1 MHMGRQIRFYM
12 TEEDEDEF
20 IDFVRS
26 AGDVV
31 ILPQT
36 SEKEVSE
43 EFPAF
48 RSLAG
53 RRLGE
58 GCIIWNRSTSPKPH
72 VEYFEVHGG
81 CYCVDF
87 MQSEVVNVMR
97 SKRVD
102 QRLSMGRLHIEDK
115 AQRPDGSVVEKSG
128 EFVNWFNELCRW
140 LKKTYPSTFDG
151 ACLSSRAEA
160 LARSG
165 IELIGHSF

>member
-1 MHMGRQIRFYM
+1 MGRQIRFYM

-36 SEKEVSE
+36 SKKEVCE

-87 MQSEVVNVMR
+87 MQSEVVTVMR
-97 SKRVD
+97 SKCPC
-102 QRLSMGRLHIEDK
+102 K
-115 AQRPDGSVVEKSG
+115 
-128 EFVNWFNELCRW
+128 NN
-140 LKKTYPSTFDG
+140 
-151 ACLSSRAEA
+151 
-160 LARSG
+160 
-165 IELIGHSF
+165 LIKLMLPVWRQFIIPFAMK